1 MKVLIVGGS
10 GYVGS
15 HMAQHLLEQGHQVTV
30 ASRRGEGPLKGVRY
44 VMADAAKNEGLLE
57 AAQGLEALIYLVGII
72 RERGDQTFRQA
83 HVAGVRHSLAA
94 AKSTGITRF
103 VHMSAL
109 GTARGTGSRYFES
122 KAEGEELVQASGLN
136 WTILRPSLIFGPG
149 DEFFG
154 GVLKGLVTAPIPFI
168 PLIGDGHF
176 VFRPIWVGDVAA
188 AFEQALSRPATFHRS
203 YNLVG
208 PREYTFRELLLLV
221 RDTLGSRKPLLPI
234 PLALMDWVVPLISPL
249 PFSPL
254 TLDQYRQLKM
264 GNTAD
269 PSHMRSAFSLSER
282 SLEVELPGILT
293 TKRLVGA

>member
-1 MKVLIVGGS
+1 MRVLIVGGS

-15 HMAQHLLEQGHQVTV
+15 HMAQHLLAQGHQVRV
-30 ASRRGEGPLKGVRY
+30 ASRRGEGPLEGVQY

-57 AAQGLEALIYLVGII
+57 AAQGQEALIYLVGII
-72 RERGDQTFRQA
+72 RERGDQTFQQA
-83 HVAGVRHSLAA
+83 HVEGVRHSLAA
-94 AKSTGITRF
+94 AKAAGISRF

-109 GTARGTGSRYFES
+109 GTARGTGSRYFET
-122 KAEGEELVQASGLN
+122 KAEGEELVQASGLQ
-136 WTILRPSLIFGPG
+136 WTILRPSLIFGQG

-176 VFRPIWVGDVAA
+176 VFRPIWVGDVAR
-188 AFEQALSRPATFHRS
+188 AFEQALIRPSTVHRA

-208 PREYTFRELLLLV
+208 PREYTFRDLLLLV
-221 RDTLGSRKPLLPI
+221 RDALNSRKPLLPI
-234 PLALMDWVVPLISPL
+234 PLALMDLVVPLLSPL
-249 PFSPL
+249 PFSPI

-269 PSHMRSAFSLSER
+269 PTYMRNAFSLEER
-282 SLEVELPGILT
+282 SLEAELPSILSA
-293 TKRLVGA
+293 KRWVGA

>member
-15 HMAQHLLEQGHQVTV
+15 HLAQHLLEQGHQVTV
-30 ASRRGEGPLKGVRY
+30 ASRRGKGPLPGVQY
-44 VMADAAKNEGLLE
+44 VMADAAKNEGLRE
-57 AAQGLEALIYLVGII
+57 AAQGHQALIYLVGII

-83 HVAGVRHSLAA
+83 HVEGVRHSLAA
-94 AKSTGITRF
+94 ARSAGIRRF

-109 GTARGTGSRYFES
+109 GTARGTGSRYYET
-122 KAEGEELVQASGLN
+122 KAEGEELVQTSGLD
-136 WTILRPSLIFGPG
+136 WTILRPSLIFGQG

-154 GVLKGLVTAPIPFI
+154 GVLRGLVTAPAPFI
-168 PLIGDGHF
+168 PQIGDGSF
-176 VFRPIWVGDVAA
+176 VFRPIWVGDVSM
-188 AFEQALSRPATFHRS
+188 AFEQALSRPATIHRS

-208 PREYTFRELLLLV
+208 PKEYTFRELLLLV

-234 PLALMDWVVPLISPL
+234 PLALMDLVVPIISPL
-249 PFSPL
+249 PFSPI

-269 PSHMRSAFSLSER
+269 PVHMRSAFALAER
-282 SLEVELPGILT
+282 SLDVELPGILT

>member
-1 MKVLIVGGS
+1 MKVLIIGGS
-10 GYVGS
+10 GYVGT

-30 ASRRGEGPLKGVRY
+30 ASRRGEGPLSGVRY

-57 AAQGLEALIYLVGII
+57 AAQGQEALIYLVGII
-72 RERGDQTFRQA
+72 RERGDQTFQQA
-83 HVAGVRHSLAA
+83 HVEGVRHSLAA
-94 AKSTGITRF
+94 AKAAGISRF

-109 GTARGTGSRYFES
+109 GTARGTGSRYYET

-136 WTILRPSLIFGPG
+136 WIILRPSLIFGQG

-154 GVLKGLVTAPIPFI
+154 GILKGLVTAPIPFI
-168 PLIGDGHF
+168 PLIGDGRF

-188 AFEQALSRPATFHRS
+188 AFEQAMNRPNTVHRS

-208 PREYTFRELLLLV
+208 PKEYTFRELLLLV

-234 PLALMDWVVPLISPL
+234 PLALMDRVVPLISPL
-249 PFSPL
+249 PFSPI
-254 TLDQYRQLKM
+254 TRDQYLQLKM

-269 PSHMRSAFSLSER
+269 PAHMRQAFTLEER
-282 SLEVELPGILT
+282 SLEAELPKILSA
-293 TKRLVGA
+293 KRLVGA

>member
-15 HMAQHLLEQGHQVTV
+15 HMAQHLLEQGHQVTI
-30 ASRRGEGPLKGVRY
+30 ASRRGEGPLEGVRY
-44 VMADAAKNEGLLE
+44 VAADAAKDEGLRD
-57 AAQGLEALIYLVGII
+57 AALGHEALIYLVGII

-83 HVAGVRHSLAA
+83 HVEGVRHSLAA
-94 AKSTGITRF
+94 ARSAGLRRF

-109 GTARGTGSRYFES
+109 GVARGTGSRYYET
-122 KAEGEELVQASGLN
+122 KAEGEELVQASGLD
-136 WTILRPSLIFGPG
+136 WTILRPSLIFGRG

-154 GVLKGLVTAPIPFI
+154 GVLKGLITAPAPFV
-168 PLIGDGHF
+168 PQIGDGSF
-176 VFRPIWVGDVAA
+176 VFRPVWVGDVAM
-188 AFEQALSRPATFHRS
+188 AFEQALHRPATLHRS

-208 PREYTFRELLLLV
+208 PKEYTFRELLLLV

-234 PLALMDWVVPLISPL
+234 PLALMDMAVPLISPL
-249 PFSPL
+249 PFSPI
-254 TLDQYRQLKM
+254 TLDQYLQLKM

-269 PSHMRSAFSLSER
+269 PVHMLGAFSLLER

-293 TKRLVGA
+293 TKRLVSA

>member
-15 HMAQHLLEQGHQVTV
+15 HLARHLLEQGHQVTV
-30 ASRRGEGPLKGVRY
+30 ASRRGEGPLAKVRY
-44 VMADAAKNEGLLE
+44 VMADAARGEGLQE
-57 AAQGLEALIYLVGII
+57 AASGHEALIYLVGII

-83 HVAGVRHSLAA
+83 HVEGVRHSMAA
-94 AKSTGITRF
+94 ARAAGIRRF

-109 GTARGTGSRYFES
+109 GTARGTGSRYYET
-122 KAEGEELVQASGLN
+122 KAEGEELVQASGLD
-136 WTILRPSLIFGPG
+136 WTILRPSLIFGQG

-154 GVLKGLVTAPIPFI
+154 GILKSLVTAPIPFI
-168 PLIGDGHF
+168 PQIGDGSF
-176 VFRPIWVGDVAA
+176 VFRPVWVGDVAM
-188 AFEQALSRPATFHRS
+188 AFEQALNRPATLHRS

-208 PREYTFRELLLLV
+208 PKEYTFRELLLLV

-234 PLALMDWVVPLISPL
+234 PLALMDLVVPLISPL
-249 PFSPL
+249 PFSPI
-254 TLDQYRQLKM
+254 TLDQYSQLKM

-269 PSHMRSAFSLSER
+269 PVHMHSAFSLVER

-293 TKRLVGA
+293 TKRMVSA

>member
-15 HMAQHLLEQGHQVTV
+15 HMAQHLLAQGHQVTI
-30 ASRRGEGPLKGVRY
+30 ASRRGEGPLEGVRY
-44 VMADAAKNEGLLE
+44 VAADAAKDEGLRE
-57 AAQGLEALIYLVGII
+57 AALGHEALIYLVGII

-83 HVAGVRHSLAA
+83 HVEGVRHSLAA
-94 AKSTGITRF
+94 AKSAGIRRF

-109 GTARGTGSRYFES
+109 GVARGTGSRYYET
-122 KAEGEELVQASGLN
+122 KAEGEELVQASGLD
-136 WTILRPSLIFGPG
+136 WTILRPSLIFGRG

-154 GVLKGLVTAPIPFI
+154 GVLKGLATAPIPFI

-188 AFEQALSRPATFHRS
+188 AFEQALNRPNTVQRS

-208 PREYTFRELLLLV
+208 PKEYTFRELLLMV
-221 RDTLGSRKPLLPI
+221 RDTLGSRKPLLSI
-234 PLALMDWVVPLISPL
+234 PLALMDRVVPLISPL
-249 PFSPL
+249 PFSPI
-254 TLDQYRQLKM
+254 TLDQYLQLKM

-269 PSHMRSAFSLSER
+269 PVHMRGAFSLLER